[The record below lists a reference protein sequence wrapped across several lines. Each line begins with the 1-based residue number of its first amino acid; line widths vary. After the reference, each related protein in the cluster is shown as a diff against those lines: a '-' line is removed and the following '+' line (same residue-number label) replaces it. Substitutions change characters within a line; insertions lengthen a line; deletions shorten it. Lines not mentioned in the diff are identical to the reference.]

1 MTVKRA
7 SLTDYLLHFDDLMM
21 ISVTIENVRNCL
33 WYINIFQLN
42 FQIESIAI
50 GLIHRPPSWYR
61 LSLTTSMNSHAK
73 IIFLQEDKDKSRIFL
88 FFNSDQGQEFEF
100 PFELVPSRTYYTRVL
115 TVTRQNNT
123 STASSILIFDRVK
136 FSNLIEFKACEY

>member
-1 MTVKRA
+1 LTVKRA

-42 FQIESIAI
+42 FQIESVAI

-88 FFNSDQGQEFEF
+88 FFNYDQGQEFEI

>member
-1 MTVKRA
+1 
-7 SLTDYLLHFDDLMM
+7 
-21 ISVTIENVRNCL
+21 
-33 WYINIFQLN
+33 
-42 FQIESIAI
+42 
-50 GLIHRPPSWYR
+50 
-61 LSLTTSMNSHAK
+61 MNSHAK

>member
-1 MTVKRA
+1 M
-7 SLTDYLLHFDDLMM
+7 SLTDSLLHFDDLMM
-21 ISVTIENVRNCL
+21 ISVTIENVGNCL

-42 FQIESIAI
+42 FQIKSVAI
-50 GLIHRPPSWYR
+50 DLIHRPPSWYR
-61 LSLTTSMNSHAK
+61 LSLTTSMNFHAK
-73 IIFLQEDKDKSRIFL
+73 IIFLQEDNSRIFL
-88 FFNSDQGQEFEF
+88 FFNYDQGQEFEF

-123 STASSILIFDRVK
+123 PTASSILIFDRVK

>member
-42 FQIESIAI
+42 FQIESVAI

>member
-1 MTVKRA
+1 M
-7 SLTDYLLHFDDLMM
+7 SLTDSLLHFDDLMM
-21 ISVTIENVRNCL
+21 IYVTIENVRNCL
-33 WYINIFQLN
+33 WYINIFELN
-42 FQIESIAI
+42 FQIESVSI

-61 LSLTTSMNSHAK
+61 LSLTTSMNFHAK
-73 IIFLQEDKDKSRIFL
+73 IIFLQEDNSRIFL
-88 FFNSDQGQEFEF
+88 FFNYDQGQEFEF